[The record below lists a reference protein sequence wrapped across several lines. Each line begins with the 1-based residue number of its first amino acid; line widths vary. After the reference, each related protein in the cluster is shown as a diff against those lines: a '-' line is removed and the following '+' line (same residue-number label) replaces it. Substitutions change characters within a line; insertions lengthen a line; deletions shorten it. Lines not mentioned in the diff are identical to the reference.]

1 MGSTLKRKFWKLGP
15 LQGEDSRLSVAL
27 KSLEALQKPSWL
39 SAPWGSEGRRGKEGK
54 KKEEQREKGRKQMQV
69 FAPWL
74 KTRVFGPLEL
84 GGPSGLGLVKWT
96 LGV

>member
-1 MGSTLKRKFWKLGP
+1 MGSSLERKFWKLGP
-15 LQGEDSRLSVAL
+15 VQGEDSSLSVAL
-27 KSLEALQKPSWL
+27 KYLEALQKPSWL
-39 SAPWGSEGRRGKEGK
+39 SAPWGSEGRRGKEG

-84 GGPSGLGLVKWT
+84 GGPSGIGLVKWT